1 MTVTTLLCIAI
12 DLIASPII
20 LAPVL
25 CVSSC
30 GALGAIIVFIKE
42 LII

>member
-1 MTVTTLLCIAI
+1 MTITTLLGIAI

-30 GALGAIIVFIKE
+30 GALGALIVLIKE
-42 LII
+42 LIY